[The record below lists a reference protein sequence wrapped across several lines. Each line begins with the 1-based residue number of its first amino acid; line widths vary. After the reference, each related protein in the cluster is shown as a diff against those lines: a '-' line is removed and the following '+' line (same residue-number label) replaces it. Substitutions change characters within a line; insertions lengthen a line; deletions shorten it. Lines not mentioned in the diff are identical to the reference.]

1 MATIHFKC
9 LVWLFVIFWQESNC
23 ERGGNAFSLF
33 NVVNFKNDACSTI
46 STITRYVV
54 GTRNGTCYTDNE
66 CIEKGGIASG
76 GCAQGF
82 GVCCLFSSS
91 KSGDTIRENCSYVQN
106 PNFPSVY
113 TTSQAVTYT
122 VEKCTK
128 GVCFL
133 RLDFEAFSILGPG
146 STLEVDGGV
155 CTDKL
160 ETTTGFQVPLIC
172 GQNAGHHIYVD
183 IGAESG
189 DSVKLAFTFEGESS
203 LRSWEIKVGQIPC
216 ASPTNQGYSICIRQ
230 EAGFCCVQY
239 STCIETGS
247 FTLSTNPVD
256 MALQDEACTLDY
268 IGLNHL
274 PICDCTEPF
283 IVDIRTD
290 VVADYEVAEEMLV
303 QSRGVCLQFIQLPC

>member
-1 MATIHFKC
+1 M
-9 LVWLFVIFWQESNC
+9 
-23 ERGGNAFSLF
+23 
-33 NVVNFKNDACSTI
+33 
-46 STITRYVV
+46 
-54 GTRNGTCYTDNE
+54 
-66 CIEKGGIASG
+66 
-76 GCAQGF
+76 
-82 GVCCLFSSS
+82 
-91 KSGDTIRENCSYVQN
+91 QN

-160 ETTTGFQVPLIC
+160 EVIVRKNFDRFLKVCDMKWIWNYVQTTTGFQVPLIC

-216 ASPTNQGYSICIRQ
+216 ASPSAPPQGCLQWLTGLKGQLTTFNFASTEDNHLANQGYSICIRQ

-268 IGLNHL
+268 IGNCLF
-274 PICDCTEPF
+274 D
-283 IVDIRTD
+283 D
-290 VVADYEVAEEMLV
+290 VIETAKK
-303 QSRGVCLQFIQLPC
+303 

>member
-1 MATIHFKC
+1 M
-9 LVWLFVIFWQESNC
+9 
-23 ERGGNAFSLF
+23 
-33 NVVNFKNDACSTI
+33 
-46 STITRYVV
+46 
-54 GTRNGTCYTDNE
+54 
-66 CIEKGGIASG
+66 
-76 GCAQGF
+76 
-82 GVCCLFSSS
+82 
-91 KSGDTIRENCSYVQN
+91 QN

-160 ETTTGFQVPLIC
+160 EVIVRKNFDRFLKVCDMKWFWNYLQTTTGFQVPLIC

-216 ASPTNQGYSICIRQ
+216 ASPSAPPQGCLQWLTGLKGQLTTFNFASTEDNHLANQGYSICIRQ

-268 IGLNHL
+268 IGNCLF
-274 PICDCTEPF
+274 D
-283 IVDIRTD
+283 D
-290 VVADYEVAEEMLV
+290 VIETAKK
-303 QSRGVCLQFIQLPC
+303 

>member
-1 MATIHFKC
+1 M
-9 LVWLFVIFWQESNC
+9 
-23 ERGGNAFSLF
+23 
-33 NVVNFKNDACSTI
+33 
-46 STITRYVV
+46 
-54 GTRNGTCYTDNE
+54 
-66 CIEKGGIASG
+66 
-76 GCAQGF
+76 
-82 GVCCLFSSS
+82 
-91 KSGDTIRENCSYVQN
+91 QN

-160 ETTTGFQVPLIC
+160 EIIVRKNFDRFLKVCDMKWFWNYLQTTTGFQVPLIC

-216 ASPTNQGYSICIRQ
+216 ASPSAPPQGCLQWLTGLKGQLTTFNFASTEDNHLANQGYSICIRQ

-268 IGLNHL
+268 IGNCLF
-274 PICDCTEPF
+274 D
-283 IVDIRTD
+283 D
-290 VVADYEVAEEMLV
+290 VIETAKK
-303 QSRGVCLQFIQLPC
+303 

>member
-1 MATIHFKC
+1 MMATIH
-9 LVWLFVIFWQESNC
+9 LLIFIFYWSESSG

-46 STITRYVV
+46 STITSRQGG

-66 CIEKGGIASG
+66 CLEKGGIASG

-122 VEKCTK
+122 IEKCTK

-146 STLEVDGGV
+146 STEEVDGGI
-155 CTDKL
+155 CTDQL
-160 ETTTGFQVPLIC
+160 EVITTTGYQVPIIC

-189 DSVKLAFTFEGESS
+189 DSVKLAFTFQGESS

-216 ASPTNQGYSICIRQ
+216 ASSSAPPR
-230 EAGFCCVQY
+230 
-239 STCIETGS
+239 
-247 FTLSTNPVD
+247 LSS
-256 MALQDEACTLDY
+256 
-268 IGLNHL
+268 
-274 PICDCTEPF
+274 
-283 IVDIRTD
+283 
-290 VVADYEVAEEMLV
+290 VADRAERPIDHFQLCFDGGQPLG
-303 QSRGVCLQFIQLPC
+303 QSRLQYLHTTRSWLLLCAVFNMY